1 MNNARK
7 PRSEIAIRR
16 LLSSI
21 GMAALS
27 ICSVTTGASANG
39 ACEHEMARAARTHG
53 VPLGVLYAV
62 GLSETGRKGV
72 LNPYALNVDGKTV
85 LAADLRDAVAQFREA
100 KNKGAKLVDL
110 GCMQINHRYHG
121 DHFASVEAMF
131 DPARNVDYA
140 ARFLKE
146 LRAREGNWTMAV
158 ARYNAGPN
166 NTIAQ
171 RRYICSVIGSLV
183 ASGFGSW
190 TSNACTYCSERAS
203 L

>member
-1 MNNARK
+1 MLA
-7 PRSEIAIRR
+7 AFA
-16 LLSSI
+16 
-21 GMAALS
+21 AALS
-27 ICSVTTGASANG
+27 ISSVPELASAEG
-39 ACEHEMARAARTHG
+39 PCEREMARAARQHG

-72 LNPYALNVDGKTV
+72 LNPYALNVDGRTV
-85 LAADLRDAVAQFREA
+85 LATDLRDAVTRFADEKR
-100 KNKGAKLVDL
+100 KGAKLVDL

-121 DHFASVEAMF
+121 EKFVSVESMF

-166 NTIAQ
+166 NVVGQ
-171 RRYICSVIGSLV
+171 KRYICNVIGSLV

-190 TSNACTYCSERAS
+190 TSNARSFCAERTAS
-203 L
+203 G

>member
-1 MNNARK
+1 
-7 PRSEIAIRR
+7 
-16 LLSSI
+16 
-21 GMAALS
+21 
-27 ICSVTTGASANG
+27 
-39 ACEHEMARAARTHG
+39 MARAARTHG

-72 LNPYALNVDGKTV
+72 LNPYALNVDGKPV

-146 LRAREGNWTMAV
+146 LRARGQLDHGGRPLQCRPQQHDRAATL
-158 ARYNAGPN
+158 YL
-166 NTIAQ
+166 Q
-171 RRYICSVIGSLV
+171 RDRQPRG
-183 ASGFGSW
+183 
-190 TSNACTYCSERAS
+190 ER
-203 L
+203 LRILDHQCPHILQ